1 MSWNKYF
8 KALENIYRIKID
20 NTLKSTIINHFTEEL
35 NLYTEQDICE
45 QTTKVIQAYTYRTVR
60 NKE

>member
-1 MSWNKYF
+1 MRWNKYF
-8 KALENIYRIKID
+8 KAFENIYRIKID
-20 NTLKSTIINHFTEEL
+20 STLQSTIINYLTEEL

-45 QTTKVIQAYTYRTVR
+45 QTTKVVQAYTYRTVR